1 MKGNREGEVGGK
13 WRKERGRG
21 GKRERERG
29 RVREEREKGE
39 WYSDGGGKQ

>member
-1 MKGNREGEVGGK
+1 MEKRE
-13 WRKERGRG
+13 RKRG
-21 GKRERERG
+21 ERERG